1 MWELLF
7 VEQTVIS
14 LLNHKINVRI
24 VKINNKLRR
33 KMFLEINVA
42 FKLQDTVELRDG
54 ILERK

>member
-42 FKLQDTVELRDG
+42 FKLHDTVEFRDG